1 MFIGGIDS
9 PRLCYSCLIL
19 DKNVQIEERRGLKI
33 YGRGFEGRHQKHIL
47 IIMAVNNL
55 SIPNYENYVF
65 LTKIIMLIV

>member
-33 YGRGFEGRHQKHIL
+33 YGRGFEGRHQ
-47 IIMAVNNL
+47 IMAVNNL
-55 SIPNYENYVF
+55 SIPNYENLFF